1 MGLILIRGNVSQ
13 ENYIVLGSS
22 WRIHMSQETRDRL
35 EARGGYAIE
44 PRGLIDIKGKG
55 MMNTFWLLGKKG
67 FDKPLPAPPPIG

>member
-1 MGLILIRGNVSQ
+1 MVTLF
-13 ENYIVLGSS
+13 ENKIYILGSS

-35 EARGGYAIE
+35 ETRGGYAIE

-67 FDKPLPAPPPIG
+67 FDKPLPVPPPIG